1 MSRSNLILSEDC
13 HNYWIQTLNVQIVEV
28 VSELVV
34 KTLLKNT
41 VQNVAIVSQNQ
52 MMIFLLGSD
61 LKKIIMDLAQ
71 ELGKERT
78 GRR

>member
-1 MSRSNLILSEDC
+1 MNIF
-13 HNYWIQTLNVQIVEV
+13 HNYWIQTLNVQTVETI
-28 VSELVV
+28 SELVG
-34 KTLLKNT
+34 KTLLKNA

-52 MMIFLLGSD
+52 MMIFLLDSD
-61 LKKIIMDLAQ
+61 LKKMIMDLAQ

>member
-1 MSRSNLILSEDC
+1 M
-13 HNYWIQTLNVQIVEV
+13 EV

-52 MMIFLLGSD
+52 MTIFLLDSD
-61 LKKIIMDLAQ
+61 LKKMITDLAQ

>member
-1 MSRSNLILSEDC
+1 MEI
-13 HNYWIQTLNVQIVEV
+13 

-41 VQNVAIVSQNQ
+41 VQNVAIASQNQ

>member
-1 MSRSNLILSEDC
+1 MNIF
-13 HNYWIQTLNVQIVEV
+13 HNCWIQTLNVQTVEI

-61 LKKIIMDLAQ
+61 QKKMIMDLAQ
-71 ELGKERT
+71 KLGKERT

>member
-1 MSRSNLILSEDC
+1 MSRSNLILSEDY
-13 HNYWIQTLNVQIVEV
+13 HNCWIQTLNVQTVEI
-28 VSELVV
+28 VSELVGE
-34 KTLLKNT
+34 TLLKNT

-52 MMIFLLGSD
+52 MMIFLLDSG
-61 LKKIIMDLAQ
+61 LNKMIMDLAQ